1 MLDRFVERLKAYD
14 RQFLLF
20 LLVSV
25 FLGLGQSVDGSTMNN
40 FLKDEFNMMILQ
52 RSALELP
59 RELPGFLVF
68 IIVGSLYSLGDVRIA
83 AIANMLAAI
92 GMLLLGFIP
101 PVYSFVVICI
111 FIYSSGQH
119 IYMPL
124 YNSIAMNFANDG
136 RLGRKLGQVSAAN
149 TAALVFGSAV
159 LFVIFRFIKVS
170 YTVTF
175 TCGAIAFFTAS
186 VLLLF
191 MKSHKR
197 ERTRKRFVFK
207 KEYKVF
213 YLLSVLYGARKQIFV
228 TFGPWVLIDIY
239 GQKVATMTLLFF
251 IISVASIA
259 FKPFLGHMIDK
270 IGEKKVLGMEAIAL
284 FFVCLG
290 YSTADLLLPFQGAV
304 ILICACYVLDQLS
317 SAVSMARATYLRK
330 IAINEDEVSSTL
342 SLGIS
347 IDHIMSMTLPVIGGL
362 VWYSSGSNGYKYVF
376 LGGAFIAI
384 LNYIVTRYIRIENT
398 VVDMQEA

>member
-1 MLDRFVERLKAYD
+1 MLNRSRGRLKAYD
-14 RQFLLF
+14 KQFLLF
-20 LLVSV
+20 LLVGV

-40 FLKDEFNMMILQ
+40 FLKDRFDMMILQ

-83 AIANMLAAI
+83 AIANMLAAA

-101 PVYSFVVICI
+101 PVYSFAVICI

-124 YNSIAMNFANDG
+124 SNSIAMNFANDG

-159 LFVIFRFIKVS
+159 LFLIFRYVKVS

-175 TCGAIAFFTAS
+175 TCGAIAFLLAS

-197 ERTRKRFVFK
+197 RQTKKRFVFK
-207 KEYKVF
+207 KEYRLF
-213 YLLSVLYGARKQIFV
+213 YILSVLYGARKQIFV

-239 GQKVATMTLLFF
+239 GQKVTTMTLLFF
-251 IISVASIA
+251 IISVVSIA
-259 FKPFLGHMIDK
+259 FKPLLGYMIDR
-270 IGEKKVLGMEAIAL
+270 IGEKKVLGFEAFTL

-290 YSTADLLLPFQGAV
+290 YSTADLLLPYQGAV
-304 ILICACYVLDQLS
+304 ILICICYVLDQLS
-317 SAVSMARATYLRK
+317 SAVAMARATYLRK
-330 IAINEDEVSSTL
+330 IAVNEDEVSSTL

-347 IDHIMSMTLPVIGGL
+347 IDHIMSMSLPVIGGL

-376 LGGAFIAI
+376 LGGAVIAI
-384 LNYIVTRYIRIENT
+384 ANYIVTRYIKTEKT
-398 VVDMQEA
+398 VTGIQEA

>member
-1 MLDRFVERLKAYD
+1 MLNRLLERLKAYD

-20 LLVSV
+20 LLVGV
-25 FLGLGQSVDGSTMNN
+25 FLGLGQSVDGSTLNN
-40 FLKDEFNMMILQ
+40 FLKDEFDMMILQ

-83 AIANMLAAI
+83 AIANMLAAA
-92 GMLLLGFIP
+92 GMLLLGLVP
-101 PVYSFVVICI
+101 PVYAFAVICI

-124 YNSIAMNFANDG
+124 SNSIAMNFANDG

-159 LFVIFRFIKVS
+159 LFVIFRFVKVS

-175 TCGAIAFFTAS
+175 TCGAIAFFAAS

-207 KEYKVF
+207 KEYKLF
-213 YLLSVLYGARKQIFV
+213 YILSVLYGARKQIFV

-251 IISVASIA
+251 IISVVSIA
-259 FKPFLGHMIDK
+259 FKPLIGHLIDK
-270 IGEKKVLGMEAIAL
+270 IGEKKVLGMEAFSL

-290 YSTADLLLPFQGAV
+290 YSTADILLPFQGAV
-304 ILICACYVLDQLS
+304 ILICICYVLDQLS
-317 SAVSMARATYLRK
+317 NAVAMARATYLRK
-330 IAINEDEVSSTL
+330 IAVNEDEVSSTL

-347 IDHIMSMTLPVIGGL
+347 IDHIMSMSLPVIGGL
-362 VWYSSGSNGYKYVF
+362 VWYGSGSNGYKYVF
-376 LGGAFIAI
+376 LGGAVIAI
-384 LNYIVTRYIRIENT
+384 INYIATRYIKTGEPTDI
-398 VVDMQEA
+398 QEA